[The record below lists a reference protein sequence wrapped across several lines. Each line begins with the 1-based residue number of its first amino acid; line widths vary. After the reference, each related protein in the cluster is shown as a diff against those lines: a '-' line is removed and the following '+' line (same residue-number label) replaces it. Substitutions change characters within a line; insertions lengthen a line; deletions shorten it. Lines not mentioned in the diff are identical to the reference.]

1 MNKEAFEKALDG
13 RFSRL
18 GAPDDMVG
26 ELVDWFEEYCRD
38 KGVELFEEKQV
49 ITAKVNYDLIEYYK
63 RWKL

>member
-26 ELVDWFEEYCRD
+26 ELVDWFEEYCKD
-38 KGVELFEEKQV
+38 NGVELFKSG
-49 ITAKVNYDLIEYYK
+49 LIDYLKEHSLCGK
-63 RWKL
+63 IR